1 MLTAAQR
8 GCPFTSTRTITVLK
22 FNSALRYLSYLSPDD
37 DEQREALAL
46 ALEPDRL
53 ARTID
58 SAVADAASSGNYMT
72 TCHPS
77 EHDRQ
82 PGEAARINAVIRGID
97 TPVLQVFDGPTV
109 FPLTEDPRALDWY
122 GLEGDAEHTWRWSG
136 PNPVPRL
143 LLPFAHAGP
152 VRVTLHI
159 RAIAAQEGLGLAG
172 GVPRSPKVSDR
183 CDRAGGGGRVRRSAR
198 HDAAQRQAISP
209 RAAHVPHRAG
219 RRGEPRLRRSATDR
233 RLSDRH
239 HPRAP
244 TADLT
249 PRDHLPLGGSAR
261 QGSLAGRARSPSIDT
276 PSSARGSILALIQ
289 GGRTSP
295 E

>member
-136 PNPVPRL
+136 PNPRPRL

-159 RAIAAQEGLGLAG
+159 RAIAAQEVWDSLEVFL
-172 GVPRSPKVSDR
+172 DR
-183 CDRAGGGGRVRRSAR
+183 
-198 HDAAQRQAISP
+198 
-209 RAAHVPHRAG
+209 
-219 RRGEPRLRRSATDR
+219 RRSATVVTEPAEGVGTSFSSTR
-233 RLSDRH
+233 CCAATGHQSSGCACAAPCRP
-239 HPRAP
+239 PR
-244 TADLT
+244 
-249 PRDHLPLGGSAR
+249 
-261 QGSLAGRARSPSIDT
+261 
-276 PSSARGSILALIQ
+276 
-289 GGRTSP
+289 
-295 E
+295 